1 METDR
6 IICGDAIEVL
16 KGIPDNSIDLIVTS
30 PPYNKGA
37 VSYQGDRTKY
47 GITDIPDY
55 GDYNDTMT
63 PEQYEQWQKDI
74 ITECLRVLKP
84 TGSLFY
90 NHKEQYRKFNA
101 IFPTFIYDFP
111 VRQTIIWDK
120 KKAFSGAR
128 SYFAPNI
135 EFIFWIGGADAY
147 FDKGSALHQKQ
158 IWAVFP
164 KKETNHPA
172 PFPIELPENCIL
184 ACSKEGDIVLDP
196 FMGSGTTALAAK
208 KHNRHYLGV
217 ELNPDFIKEAE
228 KRLNADVH

>member
-1 METDR
+1 MEIDK
-6 IICGDAIEVL
+6 ILNIDVL
-16 KGIPDNSIDLIVTS
+16 EGLRQLPDNSIDLIVTS

-55 GDYNDTMT
+55 GDYDDTMT

-90 NHKEQYRKFNA
+90 NHKEQYRKFKA

-128 SYFAPNI
+128 SYFAPSI

-158 IWAVFP
+158 IWTVFP

-172 PFPIELPENCIL
+172 PFPIELPENIIL
-184 ACSKEGDIVLDP
+184 SCSKEGDLVLDP

-208 KHNRHYLGV
+208 KHNRHYLGF

-228 KRLNADVH
+228 KRLCQS